1 MAMRGK
7 VNRTATTRVI
17 AFTDRLHAGG
27 AHRDAGSMNFLIRR
41 SSQWADIADYPEPCG
56 NVWEHEKNQNLQKD
70 TEMAVQR
77 RKKRK
82 RGLLELRRISPYHR
96 FLWMAGRSTDRD
108 MKDMRVKDDETPAID
123 PMVFSFVFDIA
134 GKTGVFEESV
144 RECVLSSR
152 FTQ

>member
-7 VNRTATTRVI
+7 VNQTAVTRVI

-27 AHRDAGSMNFLIRR
+27 AHKDAGSMNFLIRR

-96 FLWMAGRSTDRD
+96 FLWMAGSSTDRD

-123 PMVFSFVFDIA
+123 PMVFSFVIDIA

-144 RECVLSSR
+144 RE
-152 FTQ
+152 